1 MTSWADVPA
10 RDRERMPMH
19 ADGQEW
25 LVSWHSPDDE
35 PVGAPHGA
43 AGVCVGPD
51 DELVLVSADGRRWE
65 LPAGRPEG
73 EETLEETL
81 RRGLREE
88 ACVEVLT
95 ARLLGYTRGKCVQG
109 REQGLVLVRSVWR
122 ADVRILA
129 WEPEFE
135 IEHRLVVPAPL
146 GARYGRY
153 PDEGATRIHRRARV
167 EAGLEP

>member
-1 MTSWADVPA
+1 MAQP
-10 RDRERMPMH
+10 
-19 ADGQEW
+19 
-25 LVSWHSPDDE
+25 
-35 PVGAPHGA
+35 
-43 AGVCVGPD
+43 
-51 DELVLVSADGRRWE
+51 GRRAGGSSPWRCRRVRRPGGRARPGSVPTVGGAE

-81 RRGLREE
+81 RRELREE

-109 REQGLVLVRSVWR
+109 HEQGLVLVRSVWR

-129 WEPEFE
+129 WEPEHE
-135 IEHRLVVPAPL
+135 IEHRLVVPAAL
-146 GARYGRY
+146 GARYVRY
-153 PDEGATRIHRRARV
+153 PDEGATRIHLRALA

>member
-1 MTSWADVPA
+1 MSRAAPA

-19 ADGQEW
+19 ANGQEW

-35 PVGAPHGA
+35 PVGAPHGV
-43 AGVCVGPD
+43 AGVCVGQEG
-51 DELVLVSADGRRWE
+51 ELVLVGTDGRRWE

-73 EETLEETL
+73 EETLEATL
-81 RRGLREE
+81 RRELREE

-109 REQGLVLVRSVWR
+109 HEQGLVLVRSVWR

-129 WEPEFE
+129 WEPEHE
-135 IEHRLVVPAPL
+135 IEHRLVVPAAL
-146 GARYGRY
+146 GARYVRY
-153 PDEGATRIHRRARV
+153 PDEGATRIHLRSLV

>member
-1 MTSWADVPA
+1 MSQAVPA

-19 ADGQEW
+19 ANGQEW
-25 LVSWHSPDDE
+25 LVSWHAPDDE
-35 PVGAPHGA
+35 PAGTLHWA
-43 AGVCVGPD
+43 AGVCVGPEG
-51 DELVLVSADGRRWE
+51 ELVLVSADGLQWE

-73 EETLEETL
+73 EETFEGTL
-81 RRGLREE
+81 RREVREE

-109 REQGLVLVRSVWR
+109 HEQGLVLVRSVWR

-135 IEHRLVVPAPL
+135 IEHRLVVPAAL
-146 GARYGRY
+146 GARYVRY
-153 PDEGATRIHRRARV
+153 PDEGATRIHLRALV